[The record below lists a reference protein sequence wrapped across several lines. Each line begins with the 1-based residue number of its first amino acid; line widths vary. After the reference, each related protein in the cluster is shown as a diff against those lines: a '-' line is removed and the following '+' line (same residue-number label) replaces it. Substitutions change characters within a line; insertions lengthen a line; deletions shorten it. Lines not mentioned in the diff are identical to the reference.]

1 MGEKISKI
9 IRQILL
15 CTILYLGAVSCSKY
29 REFKSIGKW
38 KSLCNNESVGMYTRI
53 GNKIYGGNAT
63 GIAINKLTSPLN
75 GVDVESFKV
84 CIGSDYAK
92 DKNHVYYPIRMMC
105 SVMQTPMEDAFLLN
119 TLLRMFHQRILNILV
134 TNMGRMDM
142 YLFNTGKKSLG
153 IDSIENR

>member
-15 CTILYLGAVSCSKY
+15 CTILDLGAVSCSKY

-105 SVMQTPMEDAFLLN
+105 SDADTYGGCFFVEYIVKDVSSEN
-119 TLLRMFHQRILNILV
+119 FKYIGNQYGTDGYVLV
-134 TNMGRMDM
+134 Q
-142 YLFNTGKKSLG
+142 YGKKVSW
-153 IDSIENR
+153 DRFNRK

>member
-1 MGEKISKI
+1 
-9 IRQILL
+9 
-15 CTILYLGAVSCSKY
+15 
-29 REFKSIGKW
+29 
-38 KSLCNNESVGMYTRI
+38 MYTRI

-92 DKNHVYYPIRMMC
+92 
-105 SVMQTPMEDAFLLN
+105 MQTPMEDAFLLN

>member
-105 SVMQTPMEDAFLLN
+105 SDADTYGGCFFVEYIVK
-119 TLLRMFHQRILNILV
+119 FHQRILNILV